1 MRVCL
6 SWFATALTA
15 FALAGGAESDSAD
28 PSEGVGQPD
37 GVSRMWTGAMLEV
50 QEGWEP
56 HGGDPYTWP
65 GLTTKLSVGSA
76 QREFRPYR
84 LAVVPP
90 LEPGSYSVFVYV
102 TRGIG
107 AASKCWVGAKFGETG
122 RVKPSDVKLKEFD
135 GSTWVHVGDAE
146 AREPA
151 SRLTILCQ
159 AVPPAEP
166 KQEDPDDLEEAELEE
181 EDEEEIGVD
190 VGAVMQT
197 PKQAILLQG
206 VYVTTQRDEAV
217 SGLGLIDRSRP
228 TLASPATPRKG
239 NILEN
244 SSFEAGR
251 THGWGAAFGS
261 PPPLWWVNMWDESVG
276 YDGECSLRIR
286 VPPSETGQ
294 YRTIENKMLSLPAD
308 RTYTLSV
315 WAKADRP
322 CGIHLGL
329 RACPE
334 DPEDPSHEP
343 FWLQSQNQ
351 VGTDWMRFRATGVT
365 GRSPGQLCHVWISIR
380 APAEGVKIWIDA
392 AQLEEGEKPAA
403 YRPRGPVEVGT
414 VADVP
419 GRILFRGEPSP
430 VELAAYAPSKPKEP
444 VTVVSRLYNYMNR
457 EVWSKK
463 TTFRFTDRA
472 RVVVPLEVPTDRTGI
487 FRLLNAIVGSAAP
500 LDEQSLSVLP
510 RPKALG
516 SFDRK
521 ATLGADAH
529 ATRESVALLKRA
541 NFNWLINK
549 HYGRWPNVEKERG
562 KIDFFAEEA
571 VKIAHEQG
579 LGVIIQTLSV
589 QWGGPEWIRPHAKP
603 RLGAK
608 DNSAPWPKEDRDKYC
623 KAYGDYIYRLVGR
636 YKPWVKHW
644 EIDNEPGYQVRSDEY
659 LEILKAAYTG
669 AKKADPNCTVIGG
682 SHYYTGWMTGW
693 LANGG
698 TEFCDEVSG
707 HYYDS
712 REAAHE
718 LWANRIVDRF
728 KKVAWNS
735 ETGPTP
741 GTWYLM
747 LPEPWTTGIS
757 LADRAGRIN
766 RSSQISLD
774 VVVKNYLISMS
785 FGKFRHYLY
794 YFMRFYNLSPS
805 QPTRRGGSGKE
816 LCEFDGALRMAGAGL
831 SIASHFLDGSELYGR
846 WKKDLRVR
854 CFLYAKDGGSVGFA
868 WCNEGAPLIFSM
880 PVEAATD
887 VDWFDV
893 MGAPIELDRKG
904 DLATG
909 RFTKLPCYFASELE
923 PPELMVRL
931 DQMSLSL
938 PVEMLARFAT
948 AAGGQPVL
956 RVALRNALDAPKPLR
971 GTLSGPTFGH
981 CRSRH
986 RISMTVLEP
995 GKSASVELPITTALP
1010 VGSVDFTFPLG
1021 DEQFTLN
1028 RSFYIAQA
1036 VRAAR
1041 LPGDMRAFSGPRV
1054 SIPGRK
1060 GKVRYGAGNIFG
1072 NDWIR
1077 GEAMVWCDDDRLY
1090 LACNLTDAVVRPLKA
1105 GEREDQG
1112 DRAQFLL
1119 KTDAQRAPLSRTL
1132 TSDCFKVLLQ
1142 LLEGGKA
1149 RATLRRHDGSAEALP
1164 MAAAQVREKGY
1175 TVEAGIPWAKL
1186 GLDGP
1191 PASGSYWGFQCE
1203 IFNAASVGGGT
1214 DSEIVWSGSAETYDD
1229 PTDWGQLRFIGE

>member
-1 MRVCL
+1 
-6 SWFATALTA
+6 
-15 FALAGGAESDSAD
+15 
-28 PSEGVGQPD
+28 
-37 GVSRMWTGAMLEV
+37 MLEA
-50 QEGWEP
+50 QEGWKP
-56 HGGDPYTWP
+56 HSGDPYTWP
-65 GLTTKLSVGSA
+65 GLATKLSVDEV
-76 QREFRPYR
+76 QREFRPYY
-84 LAVVPP
+84 LPIAPP
-90 LEPGSYSVFVYV
+90 LKPGKYSVFVYV
-102 TRGIG
+102 TRGVG

-122 RVKPSDVKLKEFD
+122 RAVPAAMKLREFE
-135 GSTWVHVGDAE
+135 GSTWVHVCDAE
-146 AREPA
+146 TKEPA
-151 SRLTILCQ
+151 SRLSILCQ

-181 EDEEEIGVD
+181 EDEEEAGVD
-190 VGAVMQT
+190 VGTVMQT

-206 VYVTTQRDEAV
+206 VYVTAQEDEAV
-217 SGLGLIDRSRP
+217 AGLGLIDRSRP
-228 TLASPATPRKG
+228 TLASSDTPREG

-276 YDGECSLRIR
+276 YDGECSLCIHI
-286 VPPSETGQ
+286 PASETGQ
-294 YRTIENKMLSLPAD
+294 YRTVENKMLSLPAD

-334 DPEDPSHEP
+334 DPDDPSHEP

-365 GRSPGQLCHVWISIR
+365 GRCTGQYCHVWISVR
-380 APAEGVKIWIDA
+380 APAEGARIWIDA
-392 AQLEEGEKPAA
+392 VQLEGGEKPTD
-403 YRPRGPVEVGT
+403 YRPRDPVEVGT
-414 VADVP
+414 IADVP
-419 GRILFRGEPSP
+419 GRVLFRGEPSP
-430 VELAAYAPSKPKEP
+430 VKLVAYAPSKPNEP
-444 VTVVSRLYNYMNR
+444 VTVVSRLYDYVNR

-463 TTFRFTDRA
+463 TTFSFTDRA
-472 RVVVPLEVPTDRTGI
+472 RVIVPLEIPTDRAGI
-487 FRLLNAIVGSAAP
+487 FRLLNTIEGSAAP

-516 SFDRK
+516 KFDRK

-529 ATRESVALLKRA
+529 ATKESVALLKRA

-562 KIDFFAEEA
+562 KIDFYAEEA
-571 VKIAHEQG
+571 VKLAHEEG
-579 LGVIIQTLSV
+579 LGVIIQTLAV

-603 RLGAK
+603 RLGSK
-608 DNSAPWPKEDRDKYC
+608 DNSAPWPKEDRDQYC
-623 KAYGDYIYRLVGR
+623 KAYGDYIYRLVDR
-636 YKPWVKHW
+636 YKLWVKHW
-644 EIDNEPGYQVRSDEY
+644 EIDNEPGYQVKSDEY
-659 LEILKAAYTG
+659 LEILKAAYAG
-669 AKKADPNCTVIGG
+669 AKKADPDCTVIGG
-682 SHYYTGWMTGW
+682 SHYYTGWMAGW

-712 REAAHE
+712 REGAHE

-741 GTWYLM
+741 GTWYLT

-757 LADRAGRIN
+757 LADRADRIN
-766 RSSQISLD
+766 RSSEIALD

-785 FGKFRHYLY
+785 LGKFKHYLY

-854 CFLYAKDGGSVGFA
+854 CFLYSRDGGSVGFA

-880 PVEAATD
+880 PAGAAKD
-887 VDWFDV
+887 LDWFDV
-893 MGAPIELDRKG
+893 MGVPIELGRKG
-904 DLATG
+904 DLVTG
-909 RFTKLPCYFASELE
+909 RLTNLPCYFTSELE
-923 PPELMVRL
+923 PPELMKRL

-938 PVEMLARFAT
+938 PVEMLARFGT
-948 AAGGQPVL
+948 AADGHPALRVVL
-956 RVALRNALDAPKPLR
+956 RNCLDTPRAIH
-971 GTLSGPTFGH
+971 GALSGPTFGH
-981 CRSRH
+981 CRGRH
-986 RISMTVLEP
+986 LIATPVLDP
-995 GKSASVELPITTALP
+995 GESTSVEVPMAATSPA
-1010 VGSVDFTFPLG
+1010 GSVDFTFPLG
-1021 DEQFTLN
+1021 DEQFTIN
-1028 RSFYIAQA
+1028 RSFYVAQA
-1036 VRAAR
+1036 VRASR
-1041 LPGDMRAFSGPRV
+1041 LPGDMGAFSGPRV

-1077 GEAMVWCDDDRLY
+1077 GLAMVWYDDDRLY
-1090 LACNLTDAVVRPLKA
+1090 LACDLTDAVVRPLRA
-1105 GEREDQG
+1105 GEKADQG
-1112 DRAQFLL
+1112 DRVQFLL
-1119 KTDAQRAPLSRTL
+1119 KTDAQKDPLSRTL
-1132 TSDCFKVLLQ
+1132 TPDCFKVLLQ
-1142 LLEGGKA
+1142 LLEGGKT
-1149 RATLRRHDGSAEALP
+1149 RATLQRHDGRAL
-1164 MAAAQVREKGY
+1164 ALAVAGAKVREKGY

-1186 GLDGP
+1186 GLEGP
-1191 PASGSYWGFQCE
+1191 PGPGSYWGFQCE
-1203 IFNAASVGGGT
+1203 IYNAASVGGGT

-1229 PTDWGQLRFIGE
+1229 PTDWGQLRFVGE